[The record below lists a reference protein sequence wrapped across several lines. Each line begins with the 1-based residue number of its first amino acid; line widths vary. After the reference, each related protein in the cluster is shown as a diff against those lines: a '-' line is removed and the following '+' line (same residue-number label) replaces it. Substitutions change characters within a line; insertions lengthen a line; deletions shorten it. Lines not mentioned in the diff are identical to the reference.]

1 MPFMKEKCIC
11 MDVYFEKKN
20 HIIGKNLIKKMKRIQ
35 LNALASN
42 NQMKE
47 ICSTNLTNN
56 VKTLD
61 ACINYYIKVKPTN
74 PF

>member
-1 MPFMKEKCIC
+1 MST
-11 MDVYFEKKN
+11 
-20 HIIGKNLIKKMKRIQ
+20 IQ

-47 ICSTNLTNN
+47 IFSTYLTNS

-61 ACINYYIKVKPTN
+61 AYINYYIKTTPTN

>member
-1 MPFMKEKCIC
+1 MTFNLE
-11 MDVYFEKKN
+11 KN
-20 HIIGKNLIKKMKRIQ
+20 HIIGKKLIKKMNTIA
-35 LNALASN
+35 LNALERN

-61 ACINYYIKVKPTN
+61 ACINYYIKMPRTN

>member
-1 MPFMKEKCIC
+1 MTFNLE
-11 MDVYFEKKN
+11 KN
-20 HIIGKNLIKKMKRIQ
+20 HIIGKKLIKQMNIVQ

-47 ICSTNLTNN
+47 MCSTYLTNN

-61 ACINYYIKVKPTN
+61 ECINYYIKMTPTN

>member
-1 MPFMKEKCIC
+1 MTFNLE
-11 MDVYFEKKN
+11 KN
-20 HIIGKNLIKKMKRIQ
+20 HNIGKKLKNQINTFR
-35 LNALASN
+35 LNSLAGN

-61 ACINYYIKVKPTN
+61 ACINYNIKMEPTN

>member
-1 MPFMKEKCIC
+1 MTFNLE
-11 MDVYFEKKN
+11 KN
-20 HIIGKNLIKKMKRIQ
+20 HIIGKHLIKQMNTCQ
-35 LNALASN
+35 LNALARN

-61 ACINYYIKVKPTN
+61 ACINYYIKMAPTN